1 MKYSHSGGNTCSVE
15 VDIWK
20 NIIESQTLSYLPNTA
35 GLQIN
40 TEETIESPQEL
51 LQKKESPQE
60 NTNTFRK
67 ANYHTRGHEGSNREQ
82 SIGLSVARLFEPPG
96 GELTRPGSRTD
107 VRPLIKP
114 PVRPGTVASPI
125 IQKKKALSS
134 MDLCDHLTSCIRTIL
149 LPGPKEEA
157 RLNHGGESQSTS
169 DRDHNVMPVNRM

>member
-1 MKYSHSGGNTCSVE
+1 VKYSHSGGNTCSVE

-40 TEETIESPQEL
+40 TEETIESPQE
-51 LQKKESPQE
+51 

-67 ANYHTRGHEGSNREQ
+67 ANYHTQGHEGCNREQ

-107 VRPLIKP
+107 VRALIKP

-125 IQKKKALSS
+125 IQKKKHLAQWISVTISHPVSGPSS
-134 MDLCDHLTSCIRTIL
+134 FLDQR
-149 LPGPKEEA
+149 K
-157 RLNHGGESQSTS
+157 RLDSITVANPSPLVAVTT
-169 DRDHNVMPVNRM
+169 M

>member
-1 MKYSHSGGNTCSVE
+1 MKYSLSGGNTCSVE

-40 TEETIESPQEL
+40 TEETI
-51 LQKKESPQE
+51 ESPQE

-107 VRPLIKP
+107 VRALIKP

-125 IQKKKALSS
+125 IQKKALSS
-134 MDLCDHLTSCIRTIL
+134 MDLCDDLTSCIRTIL

-169 DRDHNVMPVNRM
+169 GRDHNVMPVNCT

>member
-1 MKYSHSGGNTCSVE
+1 MKYSLSGGNTCSVE

-96 GELTRPGSRTD
+96 GELTRPGSSPD
-107 VRPLIKP
+107 VRALIKP

-125 IQKKKALSS
+125 IQKKK
-134 MDLCDHLTSCIRTIL
+134 H
-149 LPGPKEEA
+149 
-157 RLNHGGESQSTS
+157 
-169 DRDHNVMPVNRM
+169 